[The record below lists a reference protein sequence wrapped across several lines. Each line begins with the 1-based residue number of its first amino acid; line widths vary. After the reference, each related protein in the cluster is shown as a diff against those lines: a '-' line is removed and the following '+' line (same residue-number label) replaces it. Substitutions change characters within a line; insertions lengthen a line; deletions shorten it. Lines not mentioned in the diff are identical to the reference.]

1 MHAYIEVRE
10 WVGTRNMVFGYVPSI
25 SSKYGLITKIEG
37 KALINQH
44 AFNQLYTFCMYI
56 KPGLSYPF

>member
-10 WVGTRNMVFGYVPSI
+10 WVGTRNLIFGYVVPNI
-25 SSKYGLITKIEG
+25 STKYGLNTKIEG

-44 AFNQLYTFCMYI
+44 AFNLSAVSI
-56 KPGLSYPF
+56 K